1 MEIHSWSPY
10 EDSLIRIKHSCYC
23 MHELYRQKYVVSR
36 FRLLYYDVPIIVLSA
51 VSSVFIAGAEGY
63 LDKTVVQVTTCVMS
77 LLVGVIGALKKLLK
91 IDENREQCLETY
103 KDLFRLFCELSMVLD
118 MPPSTRPGD
127 PQQYATETANR
138 YSEIMQRSLVLEE
151 RRVMKNP
158 IYDDTHPLPKEKERA
173 VLRRIVT
180 SASLE
185 GVARTPSPSV

>member
-1 MEIHSWSPY
+1 
-10 EDSLIRIKHSCYC
+10 